1 MSSALRLRSS
11 VTPHESR
18 PPIGV
23 SPNKKTSLLTRLTP
37 KRTSG
42 GDSGSPAS
50 RPFASLRSTNLR
62 SSRSPRASSNK
73 MPASPNLMLWLE
85 TDCPQDLLPKI
96 LAFAGPQVTAV
107 FGRTNRFWRG
117 VVNKESTWRSLCED
131 LYKVCYLWGTMSKQI
146 IHVCTA
152 DCLFVLLSSF

>member
-1 MSSALRLRSS
+1 VCFTSFTSFTMSSALRLRS

-18 PPIGV
+18 PLRD
-23 SPNKKTSLLTRLTP
+23 SHNKKTSLLTRLTP

-42 GDSGSPAS
+42 GESGSPAS

-62 SSRSPRASSNK
+62 SSRSHRSSSNT

-85 TDCPQDLLPKI
+85 KECPQDLLPKI

-107 FGRTNRFWRG
+107 FGRTNRFWRD
-117 VVNKESTWRSLCED
+117 VVSKESTWRTLSED
-131 LYKVCYLWGTMSKQI
+131 LYKV
-146 IHVCTA
+146 
-152 DCLFVLLSSF
+152 